1 MIPQKRSFLYQ
12 PDLLTSL
19 IYWSWVVVLF
29 FIGLIFW
36 LEVTHFQWIT
46 LMFFIAFV
54 FFTWCGIFFRK
65 ISINDNFLIIS
76 TILNPQ
82 GHQMKLDEITD
93 LNASK
98 RKISFVFK
106 GKKHEYLL
114 PSNSIIEILA
124 LIK

>member
-12 PDLLTSL
+12 PDMLNSI
-19 IYWSWVVVLF
+19 IYWSWVVALF
-29 FIGLIFW
+29 FIGLTFW

-46 LMFFIAFV
+46 LMFFIAFA

-65 ISINDNFLIIS
+65 ISINDQSIVVS

-82 GHQMKLDEITD
+82 GSQININEIS
-93 LNASK
+93 NVKSSK
-98 RKISFVFK
+98 RKISFVFNN
-106 GKKHEYLL
+106 KKHEYLL
-114 PSNSIIEILA
+114 PSNSIIEILS